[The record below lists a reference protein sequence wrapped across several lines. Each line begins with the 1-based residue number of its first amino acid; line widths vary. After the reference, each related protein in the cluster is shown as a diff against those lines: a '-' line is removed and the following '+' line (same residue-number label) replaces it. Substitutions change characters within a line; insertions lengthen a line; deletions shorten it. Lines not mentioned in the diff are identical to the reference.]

1 VAFAALGQSGVPYLQ
16 ADDAHLPSHRYRGL
30 DPSMG
35 NSSPGEGR
43 GSCLPRSPGVA
54 GGCRPW
60 GVPGQGQGGGRQ
72 QLQRLHQPGAGGGRR
87 LGAAAGLAAEPWP
100 LPTPLAVRAAVHAGR
115 FRSARPTSTGRWST
129 GALGCAPSATAS
141 NSTRSTPSHPG
152 HLEAGQPHAQLHQPR
167 GGRGEPAGLDLA
179 PPWPSGTRTQVV
191 TESLCTSRP
200 AQRSTSVSTLLARGT
215 KRASTSTGWPAHF
228 HPSRV
233 AGHGHGRLIS
243 NPGLSVMRTSVSTR
257 SPASVS
263 GEVIRS

>member
-1 VAFAALGQSGVPYLQ
+1 MTLTFLLTDIEGSTRLWETHRQARGEALACHDRLVLQVVADHGGCLVKAKGEGDSSFSVFTSPAQAVAAALELQ
-16 ADDAHLPSHRYRGL
+16 RALP
-30 DPSMG
+30 P
-35 NSSPGEGR
+35 SPGRCRHRWRCGR
-43 GSCLPRSPGVA
+43 RCMPGGSGARGRLLRA
-54 GGCRPW
+54 GGQPVRSAARHRPRLP
-60 GVPGQGQGGGRQ
+60 VAPG
-72 QLQRLHQPGAGGGRR
+72 RLHP
-87 LGAAAGLAAEPWP
+87 
-100 LPTPLAVRAAVHAGR
+100 
-115 FRSARPTSTGRWST
+115 
-129 GALGCAPSATAS
+129 
-141 NSTRSTPSHPG
+141 HPG

-179 PPWPSGTRTQVV
+179 PPWPSGTRTQAV